1 MVTRLSDP
9 ERLLSQLKDD
19 KWDLEDLSKRDSWLI
34 IIKAK
39 LKKDPNVWAAVK
51 YGPPTVEALMA
62 ADSKLTRTSA
72 LAALPALQTQYEDS
86 NKDGYNILVDRI
98 SFAKKPA
105 LAQKVE
111 RDYSDT
117 SDGHSVWKIVE
128 DALDESSSESQAS
141 LQIDYANFL
150 LCNPNEVPVQ
160 CTT

>member
-111 RDYSDT
+111 RDYKYKLQFLYGPKT
-117 SDGHSVWKIVE
+117 RLLT
-128 DALDESSSESQAS
+128 ALLWALGSHYAPLGGFSEN
-141 LQIDYANFL
+141 I
-150 LCNPNEVPVQ
+150 
-160 CTT
+160 